1 MGLLW
6 TEESPLRGKALVAA
20 ITSVCSSGFLLFGY
34 DQGVMSGVIVSQNFL
49 DLMGNPNPSL
59 TGAISSLYDVGAIF
73 GGLACAVFGERI
85 GRRGVL
91 MYGSIV
97 TIIGAILQCAT
108 YSLAQMLVGR
118 VVTGL
123 GVGFICSICAVY
135 QAEIS
140 VPTHR
145 GWLTCCQL
153 TTMLFGLMVAYWL
166 NYGLSF
172 TASTVQWRF
181 PLAFQIIF
189 AIYTGLVTVFLPDT
203 PRWLMRHRPKSGEG
217 LAVLAALRGEGKDH
231 PVVKTEAEEIQSAIA
246 VEEAEEGG
254 WLDVFRDGGVKG
266 NVRVALAMGIQFM
279 QQMTGINIVTYYA
292 PTLFQTSLGMGHSL
306 ALLLG
311 CILQVWYV
319 SASFL
324 TWYTIDRVGRRP
336 LLIINAIGMCLIL
349 VGEAICVAVGGT
361 AAGVAA
367 VVLIFLFEGCFTW
380 GWMATVWVYPP
391 EIMPLKTRSKGASLA
406 TAADFA
412 GNFLVVEVTPVMLAN
427 IGYRSYLVWAVLNL
441 ANAFIVFFC
450 YPETANLTLESVD
463 SLFVVGKQP
472 VEKPPMTEQGSD
484 EQVVVAP
491 RDVTGYS
498 LGLDR
503 ITLPVVRRA
512 KAMQVE
518 LKQKRAEGSKTIG
531 MGDVEKLGGDTRVER
546 A

>member
-1 MGLLW
+1 
-6 TEESPLRGKALVAA
+6 
-20 ITSVCSSGFLLFGY
+20 
-34 DQGVMSGVIVSQNFL
+34 MSGVIVSQNFL
-49 DLMGNPNPSL
+49 NLMGNPNPSL

-73 GGLACAVFGERI
+73 GGLACAVFGEKI

-91 MYGSIV
+91 MYGSVV

-140 VPTHR
+140 VATHR

-153 TTMLFGLMVAYWL
+153 TTMLFGLMIAYWL

-172 TASTVQWRF
+172 TTSTAQWRF
-181 PLAFQIIF
+181 PLAFQILF
-189 AIYTGLVTVFLPDT
+189 AIYTGFVTIFLPES
-203 PRWLMRHRPKSGEG
+203 PRWLMRHQPKSGLG
-217 LAVLAALRGEGKDH
+217 LAVLAALRGQNDDH
-231 PVVKTEAEEIQSAIA
+231 PQVRSEADEIREAIA
-246 VEEAEEGG
+246 VEETEEGG

-266 NVRVALAMGIQFM
+266 NARVALAMGIQFM

-292 PTLFQTSLGMGHSL
+292 PTLFQTSLGMGHQL

-311 CILQVWYV
+311 CLLQVWYV
-319 SASFL
+319 FASFL

-336 LLIINAIGMCLIL
+336 LFIANAIGMCLIL

-361 AAGVAA
+361 AAGIAA

-391 EIMPLKTRSKGASLA
+391 EIMPLRTRSKGASLA

-441 ANAFIVFFC
+441 ANAIIVFFC
-450 YPETANLTLESVD
+450 FPETANLTLESVD
-463 SLFVVGKQP
+463 SLFLVGRTLQ
-472 VEKPPMTEQGSD
+472 EKPPLTENEDG
-484 EQVVVAP
+484 EQPTVIPQKNVS
-491 RDVTGYS
+491 GYS
-498 LGLDR
+498 LGIDR
-503 ITLPVVRRA
+503 FTLPVVRRA

-518 LKQKRAEGSKTIG
+518 LKRKRQEGTKAIG
-531 MGDVEKLGGDTRVER
+531 MGDVNKLGDETRVEH
-546 A
+546 ASA